1 MRVSFTA
8 HATETHKLVSI
19 LIWCTRM
26 ILAIAFRDVFIAFE
40 VDRLLIVVLL
50 VLEYFTVRLVVG
62 PEDLL
67 AVNVVEVLA
76 IRKSL
81 L

>member
-1 MRVSFTA
+1 
-8 HATETHKLVSI
+8 
-19 LIWCTRM
+19 M

-76 IRKSL
+76 IRKSIL
-81 L
+81 